1 MKRILVL
8 ALCCIHAVA
17 EEPRPTDIEEPV
29 SNPTV
34 EQLPQLFLVVRKQT
48 HCFPDGNKSGMRA
61 IVSLG
66 KPSVPYLAR
75 QVRAF
80 EGKSWTTQVRYLYPI
95 VKLGPEAKDS
105 LPAVERLIRN
115 EETHKY
121 IRHYALT
128 ARAAISRDVEAL
140 TQLATKNPDFGA
152 IALEAL
158 GDIGQD
164 ARSAAP
170 ALAELARIKRYR
182 SPRLLPVLEKLD
194 PRLAEEVASELIN
207 R

>member
-1 MKRILVL
+1 MKHILLLSVCL
-8 ALCCIHAVA
+8 IPVSGEESKSSDVDAL
-17 EEPRPTDIEEPV
+17 V

-34 EQLPQLFLVVRKQT
+34 EQLPELFQVVRKQT

-66 KPSVPYLAR
+66 KPSVPYLAS

-80 EGKSWTTQVRYLYPI
+80 QGKSWTTQVRYLYPI
-95 VKLGPEAKDS
+95 VKLGPEAKES
-105 LPAVERLIRN
+105 LPAVERLI
-115 EETHKY
+115 EDEKTHKY

-128 ARAAISRDVEAL
+128 ARAAMSRDVETL

-170 ALAELARIKRYR
+170 ALAELARIKRHR
-182 SPRLLPVLEKLD
+182 SPKLLPVLEKLD

-207 R
+207 K